1 MEEYPIWNYTS
12 KNARI
17 TKTGNQYL
25 RYYLIE
31 AANGVI
37 RCIPEYKNYY
47 CEKLKE
53 PANHKHKRTFVFTAR
68 KLVSL
73 IFGLLVKN

>member
-1 MEEYPIWNYTS
+1 M
-12 KNARI
+12 

-37 RCIPEYKNYY
+37 RCFLEYKNYY

-53 PANHKHKRTFVFTAR
+53 PANHKHKRALVFSAR

-73 IFGLLVKN
+73 IFGLLGKN